1 MDTQKLS
8 RQFNQKSYCSDSKVL
23 TLKTNTTMSP
33 NANENIV
40 CQKNSSSGKKRC
52 IDTNE
57 RECPTNNL
65 NSSLKSHN
73 SLKRR
78 RIVSSDELSTLST
91 NLIDSSEIQPNCG
104 FTLKNYAINIT
115 KPIENLQPRPQANT
129 KEDDDSDI
137 PSETDSIDDEKQM
150 QNSAEISDDEDDNA
164 ISYSA
169 DSNENDEKILRSNI
183 PLNSSLI
190 ISSGID
196 YSNVILVTRIE
207 NDIPEVKG
215 RVSPAGLILSSQLNL
230 PIRLGG
236 VKNTVQN
243 EDRKASTQYEDLL
256 SELEQYSLLARSSY

>member
-1 MDTQKLS
+1 
-8 RQFNQKSYCSDSKVL
+8 
-23 TLKTNTTMSP
+23 MSP

-78 RIVSSDELSTLST
+78 RIVSSDELSTFTTKLTGS
-91 NLIDSSEIQPNCG
+91 LKIQAKYG
-104 FTLKNYAINIT
+104 LTVKNYACNAT
-115 KPIENLQPRPQANT
+115 KPIDHALPCPQANAIG
-129 KEDDDSDI
+129 DDNDI
-137 PSETDSIDDEKQM
+137 LPETDNIDSEKKM
-150 QNSAEISDDEDDNA
+150 PYYTAISDDEDDSE
-164 ISYSA
+164 ISYLA
-169 DSNENDEKILRSNI
+169 DNSENDEIISRSNI

-230 PIRLGG
+230 PIRLE
-236 VKNTVQN
+236 
-243 EDRKASTQYEDLL
+243 EDEKAVPNKDIKTSTQYEDLL
-256 SELEQYSLLARSSY
+256 SELEQYSLLTVLLTEIP